1 MFLNSEIIYEKK
13 AIIHSFTLLNYL
25 NDKIYI
31 FVKRNWLGISAQKSK
46 RTENGHPLKSLQVGI
61 HGNTMKHTFIGPTL
75 NFPPPRP
82 GYI

>member
-1 MFLNSEIIYEKK
+1 MKK
-13 AIIHSFTLLNYL
+13 KSTIIHSFTLLNYL